1 MYPNGQQPDLERPR
15 PARPGPPARQPKV
28 PQPKAPQPPKRY
40 RFRSA
45 WVFAPAAVLA
55 ALWLFGRGGV
65 DLTWDEVLWKLGIYN
80 RVAFSRATVLGLV
93 LVGVLIGLK
102 ELRAR

>member
-1 MYPNGQQPDLERPR
+1 MYPNGQQPDFDRPR
-15 PARPGPPARQPKV
+15 PARPGPPA

-45 WVFAPAAVLA
+45 WVLAPAAVLA
-55 ALWLFGRGGV
+55 ALWLLGSGAM
-65 DLTWDEVLWKLGIYN
+65 DITWDEVLWKLGIYD
-80 RVAFSRATVLGLV
+80 RVAFSRAAVLAL
-93 LVGVLIGLK
+93 LLIGGLIVLK